1 MYRST
6 HSAAQ
11 RALREIAAK
20 TIEFALAKNKAGVI
34 RMRYLARQIYDLLPF
49 PRNPRITHRSTR
61 SGRARSDKNNRN
73 VRKKR

>member
-1 MYRST
+1 MDRPKY
-6 HSAAQ
+6 SAAQ
-11 RALREIAAK
+11 RTLREVAAK

-61 SGRARSDKNNRN
+61 SGRVKSDKDNGNA
-73 VRKKR
+73 RKKR